1 MTMKKINL
9 FLLFATSTL
18 LIACQSTPRPYNG
31 VIGYQI
37 ENKTTSS
44 ATLAYTLA
52 ARTKSSVDEKKL
64 QQACKQVLGAEI
76 TYQIKVLSV
85 SEIINPPN
93 KEQFGVKLG
102 NSRATFG
109 LSNSPDL
116 NNSEGY
122 ATHQALE
129 ARPST
134 LNVVRYTCS

>member
-9 FLLFATSTL
+9 FLLLATSTL

-64 QQACKQVLGAEI
+64 QQACKQVLGAEK
-76 TYQIKVLSV
+76 TSQIKILSV

-102 NSRATFG
+102 NSSATFG

-122 ATHQALE
+122 ATRQALE
-129 ARPST
+129 TRPST
-134 LNVVRYTCS
+134 LKVVRYTCS